1 MIGTPSRAQLAV
13 STKLSSWRQL
23 EGFSLHHIRYSSG
36 YPWKFNSTVVH
47 TLYLRSNLQ
56 AELHHPIVEAQV
68 SPQYH
73 PPSRIMSEPQTLDV
87 ATEGSNGSNVTSPR
101 SSIDSRPPS
110 VAGRTPRLS
119 HVSSNHQHRTSFSE
133 SLRAAPGSPR
143 ARRQPSLTQ
152 SAIQSLIDNPPAP
165 HNGNP
170 AFHGR
175 DWREISIG
183 ELVSEDDLKFVEL
196 DTGIEE
202 ATNVRLLWRRLAT

>member
-1 MIGTPSRAQLAV
+1 MLIPGCIPRLTSILSICALAD
-13 STKLSSWRQL
+13 K
-23 EGFSLHHIRYSSG
+23 
-36 YPWKFNSTVVH
+36 
-47 TLYLRSNLQ
+47 SNCIIPV
-56 AELHHPIVEAQV
+56 AEAQV
-68 SPQYH
+68 SPQC
-73 PPSRIMSEPQTLDV
+73 PSRIMSEPQTLDV

-101 SSIDSRPPS
+101 SSIDSRPSS
-110 VAGRTPRLS
+110 VAGRTPRLP

-143 ARRQPSLTQ
+143 ARRQPSFTQ

-165 HNGNP
+165 HNVNS
-170 AFHGR
+170 AFLGR

-202 ATNVRLLWRRLAT
+202 ATNVRPYRG